1 MPSYEEVVLSL
12 EADGFTGVLDTAFQL
27 RAPIHPT
34 ECSLCHQLLEG
45 PSIFFR
51 TVGEVWRDQ
60 HLCLDRPACR
70 ARAAAYE
77 YEQNAADTGQAA
89 RDALAA
95 AVILPDE
102 ERFPENGD

>member
-12 EADGFTGVLDTAFQL
+12 EADGFTAVMDTAFQL

-51 TVGEVWRDQ
+51 TAGEVCRDQ
-60 HLCLDRPACR
+60 HLCLDRAACR
-70 ARAAAYE
+70 ERAAAHE
-77 YEQNAADTGQAA
+77 KSAGDEGQAG

-95 AVILPDE
+95 AVILPDN
-102 ERFPENGD
+102 ERFPGNGD